1 MTFHRLRMNRFR
13 IASVVSWALAVF
25 FTLWPF
31 FTPAELRMYFFL
43 AFLFLGIAIAMEW
56 FDARM
61 IAIEIVRGSHNSSTS
76 EKSAR

>member
-1 MTFHRLRMNRFR
+1 MTLHKLRANRFR
-13 IASVVSWALAVF
+13 IISVVSWALAIF

-31 FTPAELRMYFFL
+31 FTAAEMRMYFFL

-61 IAIEIVRGSHNSSTS
+61 IAIEIVRASRNSSTS
-76 EKSAR
+76 EKSTR